1 MIERVIRAS
10 VENRVLVLFG
20 ALLLAI
26 AGIVAVLKTPVDALP
41 DLSDV
46 QVIIKTDYSGQAPEI
61 VENEVTYPIS
71 TTMLSVPGASTVRG
85 FSLFGTSFVYVL
97 FEDGTDLYWAR
108 SRVLESLNSAAGKL
122 PSGVTPEL
130 GPDATGVGWIY
141 QYALVDKSG
150 KNDLESLR
158 ALQDWFLKYELKTI
172 PGVAEVASVG
182 GAVKEYQIIPD
193 PVKLEQYGVTVG
205 DIKTALSASNQ
216 EAGGGSIEMGESEF
230 MVRAQGYLKTLDDFR
245 SIVLKTNASGTPTVL
260 GDVAQVRLGPEM
272 RRGIAELD
280 GEGEVAG
287 GIILLRTGGNA
298 REVIAAVKTRLEE
311 LKSALPEGVEIVP
324 VYDRSSLIDR
334 AIQNL
339 THKLIEEFIVVA
351 LVCAIFLWH
360 VRSAL
365 VAVITLPLG
374 LALAF
379 IAMHFQGLN
388 ANIMSLGGIAIA
400 VGAMVDAAIVMIENA
415 HKHIEAWEEAHPG
428 ADLAGAERWQVIT
441 EAAVEV
447 GPALFMS
454 LLIITLSFI
463 PIFTLEGQE
472 GRLFGPLAWTKTWSM
487 AASAF
492 LAVVLVPVLMGLWIR
507 GKIPPEDK
515 NPLNRWLVRLYQ
527 PLLMGVLRRPKTTL
541 FAALLVLIGG
551 LYPVEKLGGE
561 FLPQIAEGDILY
573 MPSTLP
579 GVSSSEAAAMLQ
591 KTDKLIRTVPEV
603 ATVFGKAGRADT
615 ATDSAPLEMIETTIQ
630 LKPESEWRPGMTM
643 EKIIDELDKTV
654 RLPGLANLW
663 VMPIRNRI
671 DMLSTGVKSP
681 IGIKVSG
688 QSLADIDG
696 AAEQI
701 EEAAKTVPGVVSAI
715 AERLTGG
722 RYVEVSVD
730 RLKAA
735 RWGLTVAGVQ
745 SYVKSAVGGEMAG
758 DVVDGIARYPITIR
772 FPQSWRDSPEALRN
786 LPIISG
792 SGQSLTLGD
801 VAEIRTS
808 LGPSMLRTENA
819 RPAAWVFVDARDRDM
834 ASVVGDLREAIAK
847 SVSLK
852 PGVSVAFSG
861 QYELMERAKDRLTLM
876 VPMTILIIFV
886 LLYLAFRRFA
896 ESLLIL
902 GSLPFALTGGIWLL
916 YLLGDRLSVAVG
928 TGFIALA
935 GLAAEFGVVMIVYL
949 RHAVQNDKSLADPK
963 TFTVEALDR
972 AIEHGAA
979 LRVRPKTM
987 TVAVVLA
994 GLIPILVGTGAGSE
1008 VMSRIA
1014 APMVGGM
1021 VTAPLLSLFVI
1032 PAAWSLPVDLGI
1044 LLVCPRNLWT
1054 ACGGFAFCGN
1064 TKQAAAP
1071 AGSCRSSFGSIGP
1084 FFSTR
1089 A

>member
-681 IGIKVSG
+681 IAIKVSG

-1032 PAAWSLPVDLGI
+1032 PAAWKLIMLRRRK
-1044 LLVCPRNLWT
+1044 L
-1054 ACGGFAFCGN
+1054 
-1064 TKQAAAP
+1064 
-1071 AGSCRSSFGSIGP
+1071 
-1084 FFSTR
+1084 
-1089 A
+1089 

>member
-415 HKHIEAWEEAHPG
+415 HKHIEVWEEAHPG

-949 RHAVQNDKSLADPK
+949 RHAVQNDKSLADPN

-1032 PAAWSLPVDLGI
+1032 PAAWKLIMLRRRK
-1044 LLVCPRNLWT
+1044 L
-1054 ACGGFAFCGN
+1054 
-1064 TKQAAAP
+1064 
-1071 AGSCRSSFGSIGP
+1071 
-1084 FFSTR
+1084 
-1089 A
+1089 

>member
-20 ALLLAI
+20 VLLLAI

-834 ASVVGDLREAIAK
+834 ASVVRDLREAIAK

-1032 PAAWSLPVDLGI
+1032 PAAWKLIMLRRRK
-1044 LLVCPRNLWT
+1044 L
-1054 ACGGFAFCGN
+1054 
-1064 TKQAAAP
+1064 
-1071 AGSCRSSFGSIGP
+1071 
-1084 FFSTR
+1084 
-1089 A
+1089 

>member
-963 TFTVEALDR
+963 TLTVEALDR

-1032 PAAWSLPVDLGI
+1032 PAAWKLIMLRRRK
-1044 LLVCPRNLWT
+1044 L
-1054 ACGGFAFCGN
+1054 
-1064 TKQAAAP
+1064 
-1071 AGSCRSSFGSIGP
+1071 
-1084 FFSTR
+1084 
-1089 A
+1089 

>member
-792 SGQSLTLGD
+792 SGQSLTWGD

-861 QYELMERAKDRLTLM
+861 QYELM
-876 VPMTILIIFV
+876 
-886 LLYLAFRRFA
+886 
-896 ESLLIL
+896 
-902 GSLPFALTGGIWLL
+902 
-916 YLLGDRLSVAVG
+916 
-928 TGFIALA
+928 
-935 GLAAEFGVVMIVYL
+935 
-949 RHAVQNDKSLADPK
+949 
-963 TFTVEALDR
+963 
-972 AIEHGAA
+972 
-979 LRVRPKTM
+979 
-987 TVAVVLA
+987 
-994 GLIPILVGTGAGSE
+994 
-1008 VMSRIA
+1008 
-1014 APMVGGM
+1014 
-1021 VTAPLLSLFVI
+1021 
-1032 PAAWSLPVDLGI
+1032 
-1044 LLVCPRNLWT
+1044 
-1054 ACGGFAFCGN
+1054 
-1064 TKQAAAP
+1064 
-1071 AGSCRSSFGSIGP
+1071 
-1084 FFSTR
+1084 
-1089 A
+1089 

>member
-987 TVAVVLA
+987 TVAVAVVLA

-1032 PAAWSLPVDLGI
+1032 PAAWKLIMLRRRK
-1044 LLVCPRNLWT
+1044 L
-1054 ACGGFAFCGN
+1054 
-1064 TKQAAAP
+1064 
-1071 AGSCRSSFGSIGP
+1071 
-1084 FFSTR
+1084 
-1089 A
+1089 

>member
-71 TTMLSVPGASTVRG
+71 TTVLSVPGASTVRG

-428 ADLAGAERWQVIT
+428 ADLAGAERWKVIT

-1032 PAAWSLPVDLGI
+1032 PAAWKLIMLRRRK
-1044 LLVCPRNLWT
+1044 L
-1054 ACGGFAFCGN
+1054 
-1064 TKQAAAP
+1064 
-1071 AGSCRSSFGSIGP
+1071 
-1084 FFSTR
+1084 
-1089 A
+1089 

>member
-428 ADLAGAERWQVIT
+428 ADLASAERWQVIT

-603 ATVFGKAGRADT
+603 ATLFGKAGRADT

-1032 PAAWSLPVDLGI
+1032 PAAWKLIMLRRRK
-1044 LLVCPRNLWT
+1044 L
-1054 ACGGFAFCGN
+1054 
-1064 TKQAAAP
+1064 
-1071 AGSCRSSFGSIGP
+1071 
-1084 FFSTR
+1084 
-1089 A
+1089 

>member
-85 FSLFGTSFVYVL
+85 FSLFGPSFVYVL

-1032 PAAWSLPVDLGI
+1032 PAAWKLIMLRRRK
-1044 LLVCPRNLWT
+1044 L
-1054 ACGGFAFCGN
+1054 
-1064 TKQAAAP
+1064 
-1071 AGSCRSSFGSIGP
+1071 
-1084 FFSTR
+1084 
-1089 A
+1089 

>member
-551 LYPVEKLGGE
+551 LYPVEELGGE

-654 RLPGLANLW
+654 RLPGFANLW

-671 DMLSTGVKSP
+671 DMLSTGLKSP

-1032 PAAWSLPVDLGI
+1032 PAAWKLIMLRRRK
-1044 LLVCPRNLWT
+1044 L
-1054 ACGGFAFCGN
+1054 
-1064 TKQAAAP
+1064 
-1071 AGSCRSSFGSIGP
+1071 
-1084 FFSTR
+1084 
-1089 A
+1089 

>member
-801 VAEIRTS
+801 VAEIRTA

-1032 PAAWSLPVDLGI
+1032 PAAWKLIMLRRRK
-1044 LLVCPRNLWT
+1044 L
-1054 ACGGFAFCGN
+1054 
-1064 TKQAAAP
+1064 
-1071 AGSCRSSFGSIGP
+1071 
-1084 FFSTR
+1084 
-1089 A
+1089 

>member
-298 REVIAAVKTRLEE
+298 REVIGAVKTRLEE

-507 GKIPPEDK
+507 GKIQPEDK

-1032 PAAWSLPVDLGI
+1032 PAAWKLIMLRRRK
-1044 LLVCPRNLWT
+1044 L
-1054 ACGGFAFCGN
+1054 
-1064 TKQAAAP
+1064 
-1071 AGSCRSSFGSIGP
+1071 
-1084 FFSTR
+1084 
-1089 A
+1089 

>member
-26 AGIVAVLKTPVDALP
+26 AGIIAVLKTPVDALP

-71 TTMLSVPGASTVRG
+71 TTMLSVPSASTVRG

-1032 PAAWSLPVDLGI
+1032 PAAWKLIMLRRRK
-1044 LLVCPRNLWT
+1044 L
-1054 ACGGFAFCGN
+1054 
-1064 TKQAAAP
+1064 
-1071 AGSCRSSFGSIGP
+1071 
-1084 FFSTR
+1084 
-1089 A
+1089 

>member
-415 HKHIEAWEEAHPG
+415 HKHIEAWEVAHPG
-428 ADLAGAERWQVIT
+428 ADLAGAERWKVIT

-551 LYPVEKLGGE
+551 LYPEEKLGGE

-1032 PAAWSLPVDLGI
+1032 PAAWKLIMLRRRK
-1044 LLVCPRNLWT
+1044 L
-1054 ACGGFAFCGN
+1054 
-1064 TKQAAAP
+1064 
-1071 AGSCRSSFGSIGP
+1071 
-1084 FFSTR
+1084 
-1089 A
+1089 

>member
-298 REVIAAVKTRLEE
+298 REVIGAVKTRLEE

-388 ANIMSLGGIAIA
+388 ANIMSLGGVAIA

-428 ADLAGAERWQVIT
+428 ADLAGSERWQVIT

-834 ASVVGDLREAIAK
+834 ASVVRDLREAIAK

-1032 PAAWSLPVDLGI
+1032 PAAWKLIMLRRRK
-1044 LLVCPRNLWT
+1044 L
-1054 ACGGFAFCGN
+1054 
-1064 TKQAAAP
+1064 
-1071 AGSCRSSFGSIGP
+1071 
-1084 FFSTR
+1084 
-1089 A
+1089 

>member
-46 QVIIKTDYSGQAPEI
+46 QVIIKTDYSGQAQEI

-71 TTMLSVPGASTVRG
+71 TTMLSVPGDSTVRG

-735 RWGLTVAGVQ
+735 RWGLSVAGVQ

-801 VAEIRTS
+801 VAEIRMS

-902 GSLPFALTGGIWLL
+902 GSLPFALTGRIWLL

-1032 PAAWSLPVDLGI
+1032 PAAWKLIMLRRRK
-1044 LLVCPRNLWT
+1044 L
-1054 ACGGFAFCGN
+1054 
-1064 TKQAAAP
+1064 
-1071 AGSCRSSFGSIGP
+1071 
-1084 FFSTR
+1084 
-1089 A
+1089 

>member
-472 GRLFGPLAWTKTWSM
+472 GRLFGPLTWTKTWSM

-801 VAEIRTS
+801 VAEIRTA

-1032 PAAWSLPVDLGI
+1032 PAAWKLIMLRRRK
-1044 LLVCPRNLWT
+1044 L
-1054 ACGGFAFCGN
+1054 
-1064 TKQAAAP
+1064 
-1071 AGSCRSSFGSIGP
+1071 
-1084 FFSTR
+1084 
-1089 A
+1089 

>member
-230 MVRAQGYLKTLDDFR
+230 MVRAQGYLKMLDDFR

-428 ADLAGAERWQVIT
+428 ADLAGAERWKVIT

-1032 PAAWSLPVDLGI
+1032 PAAWKLIMLRRRK
-1044 LLVCPRNLWT
+1044 L
-1054 ACGGFAFCGN
+1054 
-1064 TKQAAAP
+1064 
-1071 AGSCRSSFGSIGP
+1071 
-1084 FFSTR
+1084 
-1089 A
+1089 

>member
-963 TFTVEALDR
+963 TFTVEA
-972 AIEHGAA
+972 IEHGAA

-1032 PAAWSLPVDLGI
+1032 PAAWKLIMLRRRK
-1044 LLVCPRNLWT
+1044 L
-1054 ACGGFAFCGN
+1054 
-1064 TKQAAAP
+1064 
-1071 AGSCRSSFGSIGP
+1071 
-1084 FFSTR
+1084 
-1089 A
+1089 

>member
-158 ALQDWFLKYELKTI
+158 ALHDWFLKYELKTI

-428 ADLAGAERWQVIT
+428 ADLAGAERWKVIT

-507 GKIPPEDK
+507 VKIPPEDK

-1032 PAAWSLPVDLGI
+1032 PAAWKLIMLRRRK
-1044 LLVCPRNLWT
+1044 L
-1054 ACGGFAFCGN
+1054 
-1064 TKQAAAP
+1064 
-1071 AGSCRSSFGSIGP
+1071 
-1084 FFSTR
+1084 
-1089 A
+1089 

>member
-428 ADLAGAERWQVIT
+428 ADLAGAERWKVIT

-730 RLKAA
+730 RLKDA

-1032 PAAWSLPVDLGI
+1032 PAAWKLIMLRRRK
-1044 LLVCPRNLWT
+1044 L
-1054 ACGGFAFCGN
+1054 
-1064 TKQAAAP
+1064 
-1071 AGSCRSSFGSIGP
+1071 
-1084 FFSTR
+1084 
-1089 A
+1089 

>member
-10 VENRVLVLFG
+10 VEKRVLVLFG

-579 GVSSSEAAAMLQ
+579 GGSSSEAAAMLQ

-1032 PAAWSLPVDLGI
+1032 PAAWKLIMLRRRK
-1044 LLVCPRNLWT
+1044 L
-1054 ACGGFAFCGN
+1054 
-1064 TKQAAAP
+1064 
-1071 AGSCRSSFGSIGP
+1071 
-1084 FFSTR
+1084 
-1089 A
+1089 

>member
-85 FSLFGTSFVYVL
+85 FSLFGTSFVYVI

-415 HKHIEAWEEAHPG
+415 HKHIEAWEEAHRG

-515 NPLNRWLVRLYQ
+515 NPLNRCLVRLYQ

-801 VAEIRTS
+801 VAEICTS

-1032 PAAWSLPVDLGI
+1032 PAAWKLIMLRRRK
-1044 LLVCPRNLWT
+1044 L
-1054 ACGGFAFCGN
+1054 
-1064 TKQAAAP
+1064 
-1071 AGSCRSSFGSIGP
+1071 
-1084 FFSTR
+1084 
-1089 A
+1089 

>member
-428 ADLAGAERWQVIT
+428 ADLAGAERWKVIT

-786 LPIISG
+786 LTIISG

-1032 PAAWSLPVDLGI
+1032 PAAWKLIMLRRRK
-1044 LLVCPRNLWT
+1044 L
-1054 ACGGFAFCGN
+1054 
-1064 TKQAAAP
+1064 
-1071 AGSCRSSFGSIGP
+1071 
-1084 FFSTR
+1084 
-1089 A
+1089 

>member
-230 MVRAQGYLKTLDDFR
+230 MVRAQEYLKTLDDFR

-379 IAMHFQGLN
+379 IAMPFQGLN

-551 LYPVEKLGGE
+551 LYPVEELGGE

-654 RLPGLANLW
+654 RLPGFANLW

-1032 PAAWSLPVDLGI
+1032 PAAWKLIMLRRRK
-1044 LLVCPRNLWT
+1044 L
-1054 ACGGFAFCGN
+1054 
-1064 TKQAAAP
+1064 
-1071 AGSCRSSFGSIGP
+1071 
-1084 FFSTR
+1084 
-1089 A
+1089 

>member
-97 FEDGTDLYWAR
+97 FEDGTDFYWAR

-801 VAEIRTS
+801 VAEIRTA

-1032 PAAWSLPVDLGI
+1032 PAAWKLIMLRRRK
-1044 LLVCPRNLWT
+1044 L
-1054 ACGGFAFCGN
+1054 
-1064 TKQAAAP
+1064 
-1071 AGSCRSSFGSIGP
+1071 
-1084 FFSTR
+1084 
-1089 A
+1089 

>member
-428 ADLAGAERWQVIT
+428 TDLAGAERWQVIT

-772 FPQSWRDSPEALRN
+772 FSQSWRDSPEALRN

-896 ESLLIL
+896 ESRRIL

-1032 PAAWSLPVDLGI
+1032 PAAWKLIMLRRRK
-1044 LLVCPRNLWT
+1044 L
-1054 ACGGFAFCGN
+1054 
-1064 TKQAAAP
+1064 
-1071 AGSCRSSFGSIGP
+1071 
-1084 FFSTR
+1084 
-1089 A
+1089 

>member
-428 ADLAGAERWQVIT
+428 ADLAGAERWKVIT

-1008 VMSRIA
+1008 VISRIA

-1032 PAAWSLPVDLGI
+1032 PAAWKLIMLRRRK
-1044 LLVCPRNLWT
+1044 L
-1054 ACGGFAFCGN
+1054 
-1064 TKQAAAP
+1064 
-1071 AGSCRSSFGSIGP
+1071 
-1084 FFSTR
+1084 
-1089 A
+1089 

>member
-902 GSLPFALTGGIWLL
+902 GSMPFALTGGIWLL

-963 TFTVEALDR
+963 TFTMEALDR

-1032 PAAWSLPVDLGI
+1032 PAAWKLIMLRRRK
-1044 LLVCPRNLWT
+1044 L
-1054 ACGGFAFCGN
+1054 
-1064 TKQAAAP
+1064 
-1071 AGSCRSSFGSIGP
+1071 
-1084 FFSTR
+1084 
-1089 A
+1089 

>member
-472 GRLFGPLAWTKTWSM
+472 GRLFGPLAWTKTWSI

-1032 PAAWSLPVDLGI
+1032 PAAWKLIMLRRRK
-1044 LLVCPRNLWT
+1044 L
-1054 ACGGFAFCGN
+1054 
-1064 TKQAAAP
+1064 
-1071 AGSCRSSFGSIGP
+1071 
-1084 FFSTR
+1084 
-1089 A
+1089 

>member
-603 ATVFGKAGRADT
+603 ATVFGKAGCADT

-1032 PAAWSLPVDLGI
+1032 PAAWKLIMLRRRK
-1044 LLVCPRNLWT
+1044 L
-1054 ACGGFAFCGN
+1054 
-1064 TKQAAAP
+1064 
-1071 AGSCRSSFGSIGP
+1071 
-1084 FFSTR
+1084 
-1089 A
+1089 

>member
-150 KNDLESLR
+150 QNDLESLR

-415 HKHIEAWEEAHPG
+415 HKHIEAWEEAHSG

-541 FAALLVLIGG
+541 VAALLVLIGG

-852 PGVSVAFSG
+852 LGVSVAFSG

-1032 PAAWSLPVDLGI
+1032 PAAWKLIMLRRRK
-1044 LLVCPRNLWT
+1044 L
-1054 ACGGFAFCGN
+1054 
-1064 TKQAAAP
+1064 
-1071 AGSCRSSFGSIGP
+1071 
-1084 FFSTR
+1084 
-1089 A
+1089 

>member
-603 ATVFGKAGRADT
+603 ATVFAKAGRADT

-801 VAEIRTS
+801 VAEIRTA

-1032 PAAWSLPVDLGI
+1032 PAAWKLIMLRRRK
-1044 LLVCPRNLWT
+1044 L
-1054 ACGGFAFCGN
+1054 
-1064 TKQAAAP
+1064 
-1071 AGSCRSSFGSIGP
+1071 
-1084 FFSTR
+1084 
-1089 A
+1089 

>member
-630 LKPESEWRPGMTM
+630 LKPESEWRSGMTM

-902 GSLPFALTGGIWLL
+902 GSLPFALTGGIWLF

-1032 PAAWSLPVDLGI
+1032 PAAWKLIMLRRRK
-1044 LLVCPRNLWT
+1044 L
-1054 ACGGFAFCGN
+1054 
-1064 TKQAAAP
+1064 
-1071 AGSCRSSFGSIGP
+1071 
-1084 FFSTR
+1084 
-1089 A
+1089 

>member
-298 REVIAAVKTRLEE
+298 REVIGAVKTRLEE

-428 ADLAGAERWQVIT
+428 AELAGAERWQVIT

-886 LLYLAFRRFA
+886 LLYLAFRCFA

-1032 PAAWSLPVDLGI
+1032 PAAWKLIMLRRRK
-1044 LLVCPRNLWT
+1044 L
-1054 ACGGFAFCGN
+1054 
-1064 TKQAAAP
+1064 
-1071 AGSCRSSFGSIGP
+1071 
-1084 FFSTR
+1084 
-1089 A
+1089 

>member
-701 EEAAKTVPGVVSAI
+701 EEATKTVPGVVSAI

-861 QYELMERAKDRLTLM
+861 QYELM
-876 VPMTILIIFV
+876 
-886 LLYLAFRRFA
+886 
-896 ESLLIL
+896 
-902 GSLPFALTGGIWLL
+902 
-916 YLLGDRLSVAVG
+916 
-928 TGFIALA
+928 
-935 GLAAEFGVVMIVYL
+935 
-949 RHAVQNDKSLADPK
+949 
-963 TFTVEALDR
+963 
-972 AIEHGAA
+972 
-979 LRVRPKTM
+979 
-987 TVAVVLA
+987 
-994 GLIPILVGTGAGSE
+994 
-1008 VMSRIA
+1008 
-1014 APMVGGM
+1014 
-1021 VTAPLLSLFVI
+1021 
-1032 PAAWSLPVDLGI
+1032 
-1044 LLVCPRNLWT
+1044 
-1054 ACGGFAFCGN
+1054 
-1064 TKQAAAP
+1064 
-1071 AGSCRSSFGSIGP
+1071 
-1084 FFSTR
+1084 
-1089 A
+1089 

>member
-551 LYPVEKLGGE
+551 LYPVEELGGE

-630 LKPESEWRPGMTM
+630 LKPESEWRPSMTM

-654 RLPGLANLW
+654 RLPGFANLW

-1032 PAAWSLPVDLGI
+1032 PAAWKLIMLRRRK
-1044 LLVCPRNLWT
+1044 L
-1054 ACGGFAFCGN
+1054 
-1064 TKQAAAP
+1064 
-1071 AGSCRSSFGSIGP
+1071 
-1084 FFSTR
+1084 
-1089 A
+1089 

>member
-834 ASVVGDLREAIAK
+834 ATVVGDLREAIAK

-1032 PAAWSLPVDLGI
+1032 PAAWKLIMLRRRK
-1044 LLVCPRNLWT
+1044 L
-1054 ACGGFAFCGN
+1054 
-1064 TKQAAAP
+1064 
-1071 AGSCRSSFGSIGP
+1071 
-1084 FFSTR
+1084 
-1089 A
+1089 

>member
-108 SRVLESLNSAAGKL
+108 ARVLEARNSAAGKL

-428 ADLAGAERWQVIT
+428 ADLAGAERWKVIT

-643 EKIIDELDKTV
+643 EKIIDALDKTV

-1032 PAAWSLPVDLGI
+1032 PAAWKLIMLRRRK
-1044 LLVCPRNLWT
+1044 L
-1054 ACGGFAFCGN
+1054 
-1064 TKQAAAP
+1064 
-1071 AGSCRSSFGSIGP
+1071 
-1084 FFSTR
+1084 
-1089 A
+1089 

>member
-654 RLPGLANLW
+654 LPGLANLW

-1032 PAAWSLPVDLGI
+1032 PAAWKLIMLRRRK
-1044 LLVCPRNLWT
+1044 L
-1054 ACGGFAFCGN
+1054 
-1064 TKQAAAP
+1064 
-1071 AGSCRSSFGSIGP
+1071 
-1084 FFSTR
+1084 
-1089 A
+1089 